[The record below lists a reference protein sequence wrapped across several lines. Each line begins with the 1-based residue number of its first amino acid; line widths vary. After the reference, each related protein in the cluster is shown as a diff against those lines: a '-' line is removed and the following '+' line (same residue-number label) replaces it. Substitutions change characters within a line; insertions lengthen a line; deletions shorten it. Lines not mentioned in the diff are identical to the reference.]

1 MRKTTLFALLLA
13 GVVALG
19 CGAGGGDSNGSG
31 SGSGSGSGDSGGDN
45 KPAAQVAKVGQA
57 VRDGKF
63 EFTVQQVK
71 CGVNKVGSG
80 FLEEKAQGQFC
91 LVTVKVKNIGKEAQ
105 HFSDSNQKA
114 YGADGA
120 EFSADSG
127 AGISANENAE
137 ALFNQINPGN
147 EVTGVIVFDIPKDA
161 KLAKLELHDSAFSG
175 GVTVQ
180 VG

>member
-1 MRKTTLFALLLA
+1 MRKTTLLALLLA
-13 GVVALG
+13 GAVALG
-19 CGAGGGDSNGSG
+19 CGAGGGDSSG
-31 SGSGSGSGDSGGDN
+31 SGSGSGSGDSGGDD
-45 KPAAQVAKVGQA
+45 KAAAQVAKVGEA

-63 EFTVQQVK
+63 EFTVQGVK
-71 CGVNKVGSG
+71 CGVDKVGG
-80 FLEEKAQGQFC
+80 EFLEEKAQGQFC

-127 AGISANENAE
+127 AGIYANEKAE

-175 GVTVQ
+175 GVTVE